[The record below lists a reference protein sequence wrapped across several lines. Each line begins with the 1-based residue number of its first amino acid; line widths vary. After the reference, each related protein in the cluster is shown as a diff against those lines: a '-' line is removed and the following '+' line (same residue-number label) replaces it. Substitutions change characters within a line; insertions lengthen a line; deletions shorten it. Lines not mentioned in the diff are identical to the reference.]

1 MDLTSPFRDSTIKRT
16 LESYQNPRLKDDAKE
31 YFTPEHIEQLR
42 TDSEIVL
49 WDEYADPMAIPG
61 VGILR
66 RIGIRTAQ
74 GYTYDTLVGTP
85 ETSGCNVPV
94 IGTSAWTTSLRGHN
108 EHIVSNLMRDGNYV
122 LFVGAEGSYI
132 TQEETPRRSP
142 ITLANSAAAV
152 LNFSYHMTEE
162 LRRDG
167 HDLDSVKRFYVGESR
182 GGMVGEG
189 VDALAEDFAQD
200 IIFSDQ
206 IAPCLPEKLVS
217 VKELALLGEQ
227 IIREP
232 LEIYRLVGSLTL
244 ARLKYYPHTLD
255 IRSDCVRNQIVIGGA
270 IFSGETGA
278 MSQHTPRTTLK
289 HIGTFENDFASNQ
302 SWWERRYHDNPLVRV
317 TPLPGGH
324 LTIAD
329 LQTLFYV
336 RGRNRVAQ
344 DFVNEGK
351 TLSQEVFEQSHVV
364 VERLNHDDAVR
375 RRRLKSAA

>member
-1 MDLTSPFRDSTIKRT
+1 M
-16 LESYQNPRLKDDAKE
+16 
-31 YFTPEHIEQLR
+31 
-42 TDSEIVL
+42 
-49 WDEYADPMAIPG
+49 
-61 VGILR
+61 
-66 RIGIRTAQ
+66 
-74 GYTYDTLVGTP
+74 
-85 ETSGCNVPV
+85 
-94 IGTSAWTTSLRGHN
+94 
-108 EHIVSNLMRDGNYV
+108 
-122 LFVGAEGSYI
+122 
-132 TQEETPRRSP
+132 
-142 ITLANSAAAV
+142 
-152 LNFSYHMTEE
+152 
-162 LRRDG
+162 
-167 HDLDSVKRFYVGESR
+167 
-182 GGMVGEG
+182 
-189 VDALAEDFAQD
+189 
-200 IIFSDQ
+200 
-206 IAPCLPEKLVS
+206 
-217 VKELALLGEQ
+217 
-227 IIREP
+227 
-232 LEIYRLVGSLTL
+232 
-244 ARLKYYPHTLD
+244 
-255 IRSDCVRNQIVIGGA
+255 IGGA